1 MVPIVIRESHVSSV
15 SKDAKFLA
23 SSSPVDKRIW
33 LNGNAITGGKTG
45 WNGTSPGPYITVTSG
60 QTVLLLLNSTDIDH
74 NWFIAVNNSTSDTG
88 EISSPVFSIA
98 TSPLSFIF
106 KPVVGQNIPAP
117 GSYTYRCMY
126 HPNVMYGTIRIV
138 QLPPAP
144 DFSITVRN
152 NPLSTNAGGS
162 NTTNLEIKSVNKFS
176 GNVSLSSSS
185 LPVGPNITFAPNP
198 VSVSPASTNTST
210 IQIVSPPQ
218 LPAESYNITLTG
230 TSGTLTHSVTLIV
243 NDQDFSIA
251 VSPASISVNTGISG
265 SSNVTVTSINNF
277 ASGVDLSTLVSPSS
291 GLSCHMSLTSV
302 APTAGRTAT
311 STITCSGSAGSYT
324 LTITG
329 TSGSASHR
337 ANLSFR
343 IIASTPFP
351 MPTSNP
357 RSAETGVPVLT
368 LELIAV
374 IIIGISAAG
383 LYAARRA
390 LYPRKA

>member
-1 MVPIVIRESHVSSV
+1 M
-15 SKDAKFLA
+15 
-23 SSSPVDKRIW
+23 
-33 LNGNAITGGKTG
+33 NGNAITGGKTG